1 MAETLGLSGFDF
13 FILIIVLIFAITGLI
28 SGIIKQ
34 VFGVLAIILGF
45 VFGTALLGT
54 AVQIFNE
61 FLQLTPVVSVIL
73 CFSILFLCIWLI
85 VVAIGKFVVKVISM
99 AFLRWVDRLLGAS
112 LGVFKG
118 LLVASIAI
126 LILNF
131 MPVTQEFLKGTR
143 SSLLYDFTSKVAPRT
158 YNGLQYLI
166 PKAKPFYDELQGILT
181 KNGKISEESKKFLKW
196 LKEN

>member
-13 FILIIVLIFAITGLI
+13 FILIVVLIFAITGLM

-34 VFGVLAIILGF
+34 IFGVLAILLGF

-61 FLQLTPVVSVIL
+61 ILQLTPVVSVIL
-73 CFSILFLCIWLI
+73 CFSILFISIWLI

-99 AFLRWVDRLLGAS
+99 AFLRWVDRLLGAL

-131 MPVTQEFLKGTR
+131 MPVTQEFTKGTR

-166 PKAKPFYDELQGILT
+166 PKAKPFYDELQEILT

-196 LKEN
+196 LKED